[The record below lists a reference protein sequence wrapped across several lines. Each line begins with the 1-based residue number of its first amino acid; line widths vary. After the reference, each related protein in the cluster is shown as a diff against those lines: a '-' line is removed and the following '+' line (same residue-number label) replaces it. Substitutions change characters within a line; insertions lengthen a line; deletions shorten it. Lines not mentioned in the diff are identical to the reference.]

1 MNVDIPNRSLA
12 KRWGNHESLLEGGWV
27 GVPVAF
33 LSNYG
38 NLIQYGGLTSAE
50 AMFVLQ
56 LMAFK
61 WSEEAPFPSYTT
73 LAKRMGITDKQAR
86 RYAKAQGFT
95 ASFLLSSAKPH
106 SPSLPTP
113 AQGHFEFPVQSP
125 LGSAKSSHHLGA
137 KLDLDHPG
145 MCLYNAG

>member
-1 MNVDIPNRSLA
+1 MIVDVPNRSLA

-33 LSNYG
+33 LINYG
-38 NLIQYGGLTSAE
+38 SLIQYGGLTAAE

-61 WSEEAPFPSYTT
+61 WSEDAPFPSYTT

-86 RYAKAQGFT
+86 RYAKALEDKGFLNRT
-95 ASFLLSSAKPH
+95 PRIGSTNSFDL
-106 SPSLPTP
+106 
-113 AQGHFEFPVQSP
+113 QP
-125 LGSAKSSHHLGA
+125 LFDVLAETDRATKQPFSMKKAA
-137 KLDLDHPG
+137 
-145 MCLYNAG
+145 

>member
-1 MNVDIPNRSLA
+1 MNVDVPNRSLA

-61 WSEEAPFPSYTT
+61 WSEDAPFPSYTT

-86 RYAKAQGFT
+86 RYAKALEDKGFLNRT
-95 ASFLLSSAKPH
+95 ARIGSTNSFDLQPLFDALAKAHLSTNLRAAAKK
-106 SPSLPTP
+106 
-113 AQGHFEFPVQSP
+113 A
-125 LGSAKSSHHLGA
+125 A
-137 KLDLDHPG
+137 
-145 MCLYNAG
+145 

>member
-1 MNVDIPNRSLA
+1 MA

-27 GVPVAF
+27 GVPIAF

-38 NLIQYGGLTSAE
+38 NLLQYGGLTAAE

-61 WSEEAPFPSYTT
+61 WTEQAPLPSYST

-86 RYAKAQGFT
+86 RYAKAFEEKGFLRRT
-95 ASFLLSSAKPH
+95 PRIGSSN
-106 SPSLPTP
+106 SSDL
-113 AQGHFEFPVQSP
+113 QP
-125 LGSAKSSHHLGA
+125 LFYALA
-137 KLDLDHPG
+137 AALQ
-145 MCLYNAG
+145 AA